1 MVMISKRI
9 LLDDI
14 GKISVRQRPGCVLLL
29 PTAMADFE
37 SLLTRWQ
44 TAGILD
50 GATVRHIRAWESEQK
65 RPAGLRWQVIVVLI
79 LGAILLA
86 CGVALFVS
94 AHWDQIGPGAR
105 FAVVLGMVSLFHLGG
120 SWARKRFRVLSTAL
134 HTVGTLS
141 TGAAIAL
148 VGQIFNIQEHWPAAV
163 LMWALAALAGWILL
177 HDEAQQTLTLLLFPA
192 WLLSEFSYYAEG
204 HIGENVYIGR
214 FLIAWAVLYLT
225 FFLGSKRRIVQGIL
239 FAVAA
244 ITATVGTGLLLMG
257 WHSWGDQTYLP
268 LGLRT
273 WGWVFIAVLPLLFA
287 VFKLFKSVIPV
298 AVAIGFS
305 IALPWC
311 QRIWMEHGSYQNYVY
326 NEPNLAAHALVAIF
340 CVFIIWWG
348 FLRTYYALIGL
359 GIVWFSAAVGWF
371 YFSNIFGDLSRALIS
386 QALEA
391 ATALFVIW
399 WGVRL
404 ASKVLVNLGIVGFAF
419 VVGWFYFSDIMDKL
433 GRSLGLIGLGILFL
447 AGGWVLERTRRKLVA
462 GMGIADDSEEEAL

>member
-1 MVMISKRI
+1 
-9 LLDDI
+9 
-14 GKISVRQRPGCVLLL
+14 
-29 PTAMADFE
+29 
-37 SLLTRWQ
+37 
-44 TAGILD
+44 
-50 GATVRHIRAWESEQK
+50 
-65 RPAGLRWQVIVVLI
+65 VIVVLI

-134 HTVGTLS
+134 HAVGTLS

-163 LMWALAALAGWILL
+163 LMWTLAALAGWILL

-192 WLLSEFSYYAEG
+192 WLLSEFSYFAEG
-204 HIGENVYIGR
+204 HIGENVYAGR

-244 ITATVGTGLLLMG
+244 IASVVGVVVLLEG

-268 LGLRT
+268 LGIRT

-287 VFKLFKSVIPV
+287 VFKFFKSVIPV
-298 AVAIGFS
+298 VVAISFS

-311 QRIWMEHGSYQNYVY
+311 QRIWTDTYNYY
-326 NEPNLAAHALVAIF
+326 DGNYYTYHRTSPNLVAHALVAAF
-340 CVFIIWWG
+340 AVFIIWWG
-348 FLRTYYALIGL
+348 VRQ
-359 GIVWFSAAVGWF
+359 V
-371 YFSNIFGDLSRALIS
+371 S
-386 QALEA
+386 QA
-391 ATALFVIW
+391 
-399 WGVRL
+399 
-404 ASKVLVNLGIVGFAF
+404 LVNLGIVGFAAT
-419 VVGWFYFSDIMDKL
+419 VGWFYFSDIMDKF
-433 GRSLGLIGLGILFL
+433 GRSLGLIGLGVLFL

-462 GMGIADDSEEEAL
+462 GMGIADDSEEEEL